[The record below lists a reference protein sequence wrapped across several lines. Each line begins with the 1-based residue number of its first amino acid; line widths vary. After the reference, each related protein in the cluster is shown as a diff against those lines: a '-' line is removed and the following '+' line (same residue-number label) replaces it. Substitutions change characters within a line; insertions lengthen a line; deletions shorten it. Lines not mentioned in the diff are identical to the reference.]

1 MQKQINPKKG
11 VKLRFE
17 ATSWLPAK
25 FSSQNNLLDHCNNN
39 VLSLFTQGLL
49 WDSSKEEQL
58 AIEIL
63 KNITPRETSHYRK

>member
-49 WDSSKEEQL
+49 WDSSKEEQGYWNFEEYYTKGNKSL
-58 AIEIL
+58 
-63 KNITPRETSHYRK
+63 